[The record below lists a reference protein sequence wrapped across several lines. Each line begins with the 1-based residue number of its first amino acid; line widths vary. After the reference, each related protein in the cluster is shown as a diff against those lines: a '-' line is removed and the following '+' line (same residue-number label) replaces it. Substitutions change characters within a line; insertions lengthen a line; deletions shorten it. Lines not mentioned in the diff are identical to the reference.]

1 MERLGIESKCLL
13 SLDVPTR
20 WNSTY
25 LTLDT
30 AEKFEK
36 VFLRMDFKDDSY
48 SSYFFN
54 KENSGVLESPYGVD
68 FKIVGHLWV
77 S

>member
-1 MERLGIESKCLL
+1 M
-13 SLDVPTR
+13 
-20 WNSTY
+20 
-25 LTLDT
+25 LDT